1 MNMRPQLLVFAIM
14 PFILW
19 AERAAGE
26 QLTLPDA
33 PVTDAAY
40 QTEGFVSR
48 LNAAGTVIVNFSFI
62 ECTTL
67 CPITNA
73 ILAEVDDRI
82 VAEGLPLTI
91 VTLSIDPVNDT
102 PERLAEAAQ
111 AVGASERWLWLT
123 AAPMDTFLLL
133 DSLGLPPG
141 PIEDHNPMLLIG
153 NVGTGEFHRI
163 VGLPEPD
170 GLVDLAMRF

>member
-1 MNMRPQLLVFAIM
+1 MRRLLLGLALL
-14 PFILW
+14 PTL
-19 AERAAGE
+19 AQAE
-26 QLTLPDA
+26 QLSLPDA
-33 PVTDAAY
+33 PVTDASY
-40 QTEGFVSR
+40 RVDGFVSR
-48 LNAAGTVIVNFSFI
+48 LHGAGTVIISFSFI

-67 CPITNA
+67 CPMTNA

-102 PERLAEAAQ
+102 PEKPAEAA
-111 AVGASERWLWLT
+111 AEIGASERWLWLT
-123 AAPMDTFLLL
+123 AAPAERFLLL

-153 NVGTGEFHRI
+153 NVGTGEFQRI

-170 GLVDLAMRF
+170 GLIDLATAF

>member
-1 MNMRPQLLVFAIM
+1 MRKTLLLFATL
-14 PFILW
+14 PTVAW
-19 AERAAGE
+19 AEPAATE
-26 QLTLPDA
+26 RLTLPDA
-33 PVTDAAY
+33 PVTDASY

-48 LNAAGTVIVNFSFI
+48 LHAAGTVIVSFSFI

-67 CPITNA
+67 CPITNV

-91 VTLSIDPVNDT
+91 VTLTIDPVNDT
-102 PERLAEAAQ
+102 PEKLAEAAL
-111 AVGASERWLWLT
+111 AVGASDHWVWLT

-170 GLVDLAMRF
+170 GLIDLAMGF

>member
-1 MNMRPQLLVFAIM
+1 MTMRALLLILVTLPSFA
-14 PFILW
+14 L
-19 AERAAGE
+19 AEGATTE

-33 PVTDAAY
+33 PVTDASY

-48 LNAAGTVIVNFSFI
+48 LHAAGTVIVSFSFV
-62 ECTTL
+62 ECTTF

-91 VTLSIDPVNDT
+91 VTLTIDPVDDT
-102 PERLAEAAQ
+102 PEKLAQ
-111 AVGASERWLWLT
+111 AARDVGASDRWLWLT
-123 AAPMDTFLLL
+123 AAPLDTFLLL

-153 NVGTGEFHRI
+153 NVGSGEFQRI

-170 GLVDLAMRF
+170 GLIDLAMRF

>member
-1 MNMRPQLLVFAIM
+1 MTMRTGLWVLATT
-14 PFILW
+14 PFIACANL
-19 AERAAGE
+19 AAAE
-26 QLTLPDA
+26 QLSLPDA
-33 PVTDAAY
+33 PVTDAFY

-48 LNAAGTVIVNFSFI
+48 LQGAGTVIVSFSFI

-67 CPITNA
+67 CPITNV

-82 VAEGLPLTI
+82 VADGLPLTI
-91 VTLSIDPVNDT
+91 VTLTIDPVNDT
-102 PERLAEAAQ
+102 PEKLAEAAR
-111 AVGASERWLWLT
+111 AVGASDRWLWLT

-153 NVGTGEFHRI
+153 NVGSGEFQRL

-170 GLVDLAMRF
+170 GLIDLAMGF

>member
-1 MNMRPQLLVFAIM
+1 MNMRMRLWVFVTM
-14 PFILW
+14 PFIACANL
-19 AERAAGE
+19 AAGE
-26 QLTLPDA
+26 QLSLPDA
-33 PVTDAAY
+33 PVTDAFY

-48 LNAAGTVIVNFSFI
+48 LQGAGTVIVSFSFI

-67 CPITNA
+67 CPITNV

-91 VTLSIDPVNDT
+91 VTLTIDPVNDT
-102 PERLAEAAQ
+102 PEKLAEAAQ
-111 AVGASERWLWLT
+111 AVGASDRWLWLT

-153 NVGTGEFHRI
+153 NVGSGEFQRL

-170 GLVDLAMRF
+170 GLIDLAMGF